1 MNDNRLTAAL
11 DAVVDGIS
19 QAIVQ
24 ACARDAQLHLDTQ
37 TKSAELVA
45 ELALEQALGPELK
58 KFGRELFAAVGAR
71 SSQRA
76 AEKYNHPRM
85 SADAAIRDLQDAQ
98 TTLQRAIAKAKSE
111 TPDAKLAVVLASLR
125 LTAITQALGPD
136 CIVAEKAAR
145 HGPQHVRRKPTA
157 DDIPPQI
164 KAIIAKMAQGDED
177 DFEAGIYALGEISGT
192 PQDLGLIATKLL
204 ALATY
209 TNGFEHICTI
219 AANVGIAS
227 QAKQYKSRPRG
238 EVRQAKV
245 ELPTNVQ
252 SVRSGNSQPPPAI
265 SIDRFPTGDAPGVPD
280 NNKKASG
287 QPLLEDQLTLLDRLQ
302 ETTISRNHHVV
313 LNHDLGNRPS
323 AGLTREGDDND

>member
-98 TTLQRAIAKAKSE
+98 TTLQRAIARAKSE

-164 KAIIAKMAQGDED
+164 KAIIEKMAQGDED

-192 PQDLGLIATKLL
+192 PQDVGLIATKLH

-227 QAKQYKSRPRG
+227 QAKQYKSRQGRG
-238 EVRQAKV
+238 MQQPKLEPPNEVRSMRPEIRQTTPAGPIGGRRPEAAKS
-245 ELPTNVQ
+245 VQ
-252 SVRSGNSQPPPAI
+252 DPIPNTSNAHLSAKQTS
-265 SIDRFPTGDAPGVPD
+265 
-280 NNKKASG
+280 
-287 QPLLEDQLTLLDRLQ
+287 LLDQLNEKSSSMSFR
-302 ETTISRNHHVV
+302 VV
-313 LNHDLGNRPS
+313 LNDDADGRTS
-323 AGLTREGDDND
+323 SGMTRKDDSND